1 MLGNLPERWT
11 PVTDPT
17 ADDLAVRRA
26 FDEAMRNVYT
36 RALREAGYNA
46 TVYLRMLTEHGPLDT
61 ARRLL
66 ASPTISAGFTAL
78 WEKGRLDLTVEAVVL
93 RAEFQQFFT
102 DEELDTARQRLEQ
115 LGYRP
120 SR

>member
-1 MLGNLPERWT
+1 
-11 PVTDPT
+11 
-17 ADDLAVRRA
+17 
-26 FDEAMRNVYT
+26 MRNVYT

-66 ASPTISAGFTAL
+66 SSPTISAGFTAL
-78 WEKGRLDLTVEAVVL
+78 WEKGRLDLTVEAIVL
-93 RAEFQQFFT
+93 RSEFRQFFT
-102 DEELDTARQRLEQ
+102 DEEFETARERLEQ

-120 SR
+120 RE